1 MRPIDHLLAVLGC
14 PLAEDEAIAQLMSMS
29 RTECV
34 AQLEQWLLRLCEL
47 NPSTQFDERVSD
59 GAHLFGRLRTNGET
73 SSVAFRFIDEKDLV
87 AFAGAERPAAAAR
100 VAESDITVVC
110 IVADPGQPDVSE
122 STSALVAS
130 AGEVA
135 PHMIVMEPAWLTAA
149 VVLQSKPFSFEAV
162 EWAGSGRVS
171 PTPYFERSAPADD
184 RGPIV
189 TRVQSSLRT
198 AVGSAML
205 LEPHS
210 LAEKVMAGRPDV
222 EEGEGD
228 IFLATTYLP
237 PVTQSVSAIARYY
250 AKIAGDPT
258 TVLSLVRQRQDAQ
271 RAGWIRHVGRFRR
284 YELLDRQQLEE
295 YFLAPE
301 YYQMRLT
308 PDEIDEQVE
317 NWISLFD
324 YDNYVVALVPDA
336 IDIAFSL
343 RGSRVHLRGDRRN
356 KSEPRPGRVNG
367 LVLRDERLAAEFL
380 RESWTLLE
388 GTEQEFRDKAFIK
401 GWVRNAADVYRR
413 LCTKSPS

>member
-14 PLAEDEAIAQLMSMS
+14 PLAKDEAIAQLISMA
-29 RTECV
+29 RTECI
-34 AQLEQWLLRLCEL
+34 AQFEQWLLRLCEL
-47 NPSTQFDERVSD
+47 NPSAQFEELLSD
-59 GAHLFGRLRTNGET
+59 DVHVYGRLKTNGET
-73 SSVAFRFIDEKDLV
+73 SSVAYRFIDEKDLA
-87 AFAGAERPAAAAR
+87 AFAEAEGPAAAAG
-100 VAESDITVVC
+100 VAGSDITVVC
-110 IVADPGQPDVSE
+110 IVADPGKPDVVE
-122 STSALVAS
+122 NTCALVAS

-135 PHMIVMEPAWLTAA
+135 PHMIVMEPAWLAAA
-149 VVLQSKPFSFEAV
+149 VVRQSKPLSFEAV
-162 EWAGSGRVS
+162 EWAGEGRVS
-171 PTPYFERSAPADD
+171 PAPYFDRSSPADD
-184 RGPIV
+184 RGPVV
-189 TRVQSSLRT
+189 TRVRSSLRT
-198 AVGSAML
+198 AVGGAMF

-237 PVTQSVSAIARYY
+237 PVTQSVNAIARYY

-271 RAGWIRHVGRFRR
+271 RAGWIRHIRRFRR

-308 PDEIDEQVE
+308 PDEVDEQVE
-317 NWISLFD
+317 NWIGLFD

-367 LVLRDERLAAEFL
+367 LVLRDERLAADFL

-388 GTEQEFRDKAFIK
+388 STEQEFRDKAFIK

-413 LCTKSPS
+413 LATRGRS